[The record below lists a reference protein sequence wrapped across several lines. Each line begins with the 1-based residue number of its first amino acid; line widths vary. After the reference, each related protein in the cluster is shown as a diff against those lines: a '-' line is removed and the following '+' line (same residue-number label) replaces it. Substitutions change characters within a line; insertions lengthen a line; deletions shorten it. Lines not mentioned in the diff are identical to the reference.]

1 MSLYQTKLT
10 APIGSYQIVSNN
22 HAIISI
28 HYLAG
33 NQPVKFKTNLN
44 EILRTAIQQI
54 EEYFQGTRKEFTIP
68 FELSGTSLLQKV
80 YQTLAQVPYGSTIK
94 YGDLAKK
101 AGIDKGG
108 RFAGNV
114 MARNPLPIVIPCH
127 RVIRGDGSIG
137 NYSSGGENVKR
148 WLINW
153 EISHVGREEL

>member
-1 MSLYQTKLT
+1 LNLFQTSLSSPVGIYK
-10 APIGSYQIVSNN
+10 IVSNA
-22 HAIISI
+22 HAIVSI
-28 HYLAG
+28 HFLG
-33 NQPVKFKTNLN
+33 NTIQGSYDSTSN
-44 EILRTAIQQI
+44 EILQLAIQQI

-108 RFAGNV
+108 RFAGNA